1 MKTMELIL
9 QRDSFLLPSS
19 VQMTAQH
26 LAYLTVC
33 GIVEKGYVPSIISID
48 NIRESEQTKPML
60 TTIDIPKEEMAHH
73 AVKLL
78 LDRIHNGHNS
88 AARIELPCKLL
99 VRESCSISPH

>member
-1 MKTMELIL
+1 
-9 QRDSFLLPSS
+9 
-19 VQMTAQH
+19 
-26 LAYLTVC
+26 
-33 GIVEKGYVPSIISID
+33 
-48 NIRESEQTKPML
+48 ML

>member
-1 MKTMELIL
+1 MATANATAASK
-9 QRDSFLLPSS
+9 
-19 VQMTAQH
+19 VQE
-26 LAYLTVC
+26 TV
-33 GIVEKGYVPSIISID
+33 
-48 NIRESEQTKPML
+48 SEEAL
-60 TTIDIPKEEMAHH
+60 DIPKEEMAHH